1 MEHNKDE
8 TNYKELIHKANYWIR
23 GIRNQNT
30 FECDIRYTG
39 DRSPIGI
46 SNNMKRKN
54 SCKEKNK
61 HMS

>member
-39 DRSPIGI
+39 DRSLLYVL
-46 SNNMKRKN
+46 
-54 SCKEKNK
+54 
-61 HMS
+61 